1 MKFRPLSFLLVLY
14 VAISNKHLIVC
25 KYVNLCNKS
34 IIQRILH
41 GRVEIRNFSS
51 SVEEYFTN
59 ERSERVKYYI
69 FQHEKRNFVSPSG
82 HVVFFL
88 IYKHQL
94 DTKPIHINIYFF
106 CFCHKR
112 CDLSCSWLCSH
123 SNGDLFTCEDIM
135 FSRESSPGISL
146 VFI

>member
-34 IIQRILH
+34 IIQRILD

-112 CDLSCSWLCSH
+112 CDLSWSWLCSH

>member
-1 MKFRPLSFLLVLY
+1 MKFRPLSFLVVLY

-59 ERSERVKYYI
+59 KRSERVKYYV

-82 HVVFFL
+82 DVVFFS

-106 CFCHKR
+106 CFWYKR
-112 CDLSCSWLCSH
+112 CDLSCSWSCSH
-123 SNGDLFTCEDIM
+123 CNGDLFTCEDVM
-135 FSRESSPGISL
+135 FSRESTPGISL

>member
-1 MKFRPLSFLLVLY
+1 MKFRQLSFLLVLY
-14 VAISNKHLIVC
+14 VAISDKHLIVW

-41 GRVEIRNFSS
+41 GRAEIRNFSS

-59 ERSERVKYYI
+59 ERSERVKNYI
-69 FQHEKRNFVSPSG
+69 FQYEKRNFVSPSG
-82 HVVFFL
+82 HVVSFF

-94 DTKPIHINIYFF
+94 DNKPIHINIYFL
-106 CFCHKR
+106 CFCYER
-112 CDLSCSWLCSH
+112 CDLSCSWSCSH

-135 FSRESSPGISL
+135 FSRETSPGISL
-146 VFI
+146 VLT